1 MGDYGRVRVRREII
15 DVAPERCHRA
25 WIELEDV
32 LRNTLADLRGQAA
45 RKRLALR
52 LSMPPDLPVV
62 RGDAEQLLEF
72 FTALLSAGIENTPEN
87 GRVSLDIER
96 SQGCAIL
103 LSIAD
108 SGNGLPREE
117 IEAAAG
123 LFAPF
128 GSLEVDGAAGP
139 ETRVTLQWSKERWRA
154 HPENS
159 RSRPGSGENRH
170 LAAAPRQTAPIT

>member
-1 MGDYGRVRVRREII
+1 MGDYGRTIVRRAIVEA
-15 DVAPERCHRA
+15 APERCDRA
-25 WIELEDV
+25 WVELEDL
-32 LRNTLADLRGQAA
+32 LRDTIAGLRGQAA

-72 FTALLSAGIENTPEN
+72 FTALFSAAIENTPQN

-96 SQGCAIL
+96 GQGCAIL

-108 SGNGLPREE
+108 SGNGLPRKE

-128 GSLEVDGAAGP
+128 GSLEVDGATGP

-154 HPENS
+154 HPREFS
-159 RSRPGSGENRH
+159 VAPGFW
-170 LAAAPRQTAPIT
+170 